1 MRWES
6 GRRCMSRMTSAKP
19 GLDRHE
25 WESEMALLEDDLR
38 TSPVDALPEF
48 VDLVHRMLVER
59 GYAPDDPAMPEEPE
73 LVGEFRQARAVAESA
88 AVWDDQALGDVTD
101 AIQRLV
107 RLYEVLL
114 DERRAP

>member
-1 MRWES
+1 VS
-6 GRRCMSRMTSAKP
+6 SAEP

-25 WESEMALLEDDLR
+25 WESEMAILEDDLR
-38 TSPVDALPEF
+38 TSPVDALPQF

-59 GYAPDDPAMPEEPE
+59 GYAPDDAAMPDEPE

-88 AVWDDQALGDVTD
+88 AAWDDQALGDVAD
-101 AIQRLV
+101 VIQRLA

>member
-1 MRWES
+1 
-6 GRRCMSRMTSAKP
+6 MSSVEP

-25 WESEMALLEDDLR
+25 WESEMAILEDDLR
-38 TSPVDALPEF
+38 TSPVDALPQF

-73 LVGEFRQARAVAESA
+73 VVGEFRQARSVAESA
-88 AVWDDQALGDVTD
+88 AAWDDQALGDVAD
-101 AIQRLV
+101 VIQRLA

-114 DERRAP
+114 DERRAQ